1 MLLVFV
7 VLLALV
13 TGGLFLTY
21 RRQIVSYLTHWKG
34 GPSTTVPYEPFA
46 TTPMLHLAVAGD
58 TGDAGHR
65 VDSVGARIAEMGA
78 VEPYGQLLLLGDLIY
93 PSGDPDRLTAL
104 VDEPFAGV
112 LAQGTE
118 VLAILGN
125 HDVMRDQGDVIMERL
140 GMSGRWWA
148 RELAGGQVLVIGL
161 DSTDMGNTEQLAFLD
176 TTLAASTAPWKI
188 IAIHHPPYSAGYQ
201 GSSTDVRE
209 VIAPR
214 ASAAGVQLVLSGHD
228 HDYQR
233 SEVLDGVTYV
243 VSGAGSGTRR
253 TGDDWFTE
261 VSYSFV
267 HFVDIGVF
275 ADELVLRAVDV
286 DGRVADTVTIPRV
299 AAAPAGAPSTTD
311 PAEAG

>member
-1 MLLVFV
+1 MKRVVLAFV
-7 VLLALV
+7 VVLALV
-13 TGGLFLTY
+13 AGALFVAY

-46 TTPMLHLAVAGD
+46 TPPVLHLAVAGD
-58 TGDAGHR
+58 TGDAGR
-65 VDSVGARIAEMGA
+65 RLDAVGARIAAMGA
-78 VEPYGQLLLLGDLIY
+78 DLAYDDLLLLGDLIY
-93 PSGDPDRLTAL
+93 PSGDPDRLPAL

-112 LAQGTE
+112 FAHGTDL
-118 VLAILGN
+118 LAILGN
-125 HDVMRDQGDVIMERL
+125 HDVMRDQGDVIMQRL
-140 GMSGRWWA
+140 GMPGRWWA
-148 RELAGGQVLVIGL
+148 RELADGQVLVIGL
-161 DSTDMGNTEQLAFLD
+161 DSTDMGNTDQLAFLD
-176 TTLAASTAPWKI
+176 ATLAGSTAPWKI
-188 IAIHHPPYSAGYQ
+188 IAVHHPPYSAGYQ
-201 GSSTDVRE
+201 GSSTDVRD

-233 SEVLDGVTYV
+233 SEVIDGVTYV
-243 VSGAGSGTRR
+243 VTGAGSGTRR

-275 ADELVLRAVDV
+275 PDELVLRAVDV

-299 AAAPAGAPSTTD
+299 PAPLAAPSSAG
-311 PAEAG
+311 